1 MTEARRKSAPAPG
14 ASMIGKRVLITGA
27 NTGIGKWTAIGLA
40 ELGASVVLHARS
52 AEKGGAAQ
60 DEVKRRSGRSD
71 VDLLLADFSS
81 LADVRRLAAEVLE
94 RYPRLDVLVNNAG
107 LIAGRRQESVD
118 GYELTF
124 AVNHL
129 APFLLT
135 NLLLDR
141 VVASAPARIVNVAS
155 RAHARAGLDWA
166 DLDVRNGYQSMD
178 VYSRSKLATLL
189 FTRELARRLE
199 GTGVTANC
207 LHPGVVRS
215 DFGSGGDLGGVMG
228 VGWAVM
234 QPFLLSPKQGA
245 DTSIYLASSPEVANV
260 SGEYFD
266 RRRVARTST
275 RASDMEAAARLWR
288 VSAERVGIAVPA
300 VVT

>member
-1 MTEARRKSAPAPG
+1 MAAATTDR
-14 ASMIGKRVLITGA
+14 ASMTGKRVLVTGA

-40 ELGASVVLHARS
+40 ERGAAVVIHSRNP
-52 AEKGGAAQ
+52 EKGRAAQ
-60 DEVKRRSGRSD
+60 DEIRRQSGSAD

-81 LADVRRLAAEVLE
+81 LAEVRRLAAEVVE

-107 LIAGRRQESVD
+107 LISGRRAESAD

-135 NLLLDR
+135 TLLLDR
-141 VVASAPARIVNVAS
+141 IVASAPARIVTVSS
-155 RAHARAGLDWA
+155 RAHLRSAIDFD
-166 DLDVRNGYQSMD
+166 DLDLRHGYQAMEA
-178 VYSRSKLATLL
+178 YSRSKLANVL

-215 DFGSGGDLGGVMG
+215 DFGSSGDLGGMMG
-228 VGWAVM
+228 AGWAVM

-245 DTSIYLASSPEVANV
+245 DTSIHLATSPDVAGI

-275 RASDMEAAARLWR
+275 RARDMAAAAELWR
-288 VSAERVGIAVPA
+288 VSAERVGLARE
-300 VVT
+300 VVTR

>member
-1 MTEARRKSAPAPG
+1 MTTATSPDRV
-14 ASMIGKRVLITGA
+14 SMTGQRVLITGA

-40 ELGASVVLHARS
+40 QRGAAVAIHSRNP
-52 AEKGGAAQ
+52 EKGRAAQEEIRRHSGAA
-60 DEVKRRSGRSD
+60 D

-81 LADVRRLAAEVLE
+81 LAEVRRLAAEVLE

-107 LIAGRRQESVD
+107 LISGRRAESAD

-141 VVASAPARIVNVAS
+141 IVASAPARIVTVSS
-155 RAHARAGLDWA
+155 RAHLRAAIDFD
-166 DLDVRNGYQSMD
+166 DLDVSHGYQAMD
-178 VYSRSKLATLL
+178 AYGRSKLANVL

-215 DFGSGGDLGGVMG
+215 DFGSSGDLGGIMG
-228 VGWAVM
+228 AGWAVM

-245 DTSIYLASSPEVANV
+245 DTSIHLASSPDVAAI

-275 RASDMEAAARLWR
+275 RARDMAAAERLWR
-288 VSAERVGIAVPA
+288 ISAERVGLS
-300 VVT
+300 

>member
-1 MTEARRKSAPAPG
+1 VTTATSPDRVSMTG
-14 ASMIGKRVLITGA
+14 QRVLITGA

-40 ELGASVVLHARS
+40 QRGAAVAIHSRNP
-52 AEKGGAAQ
+52 EKGRAAQEEIRRHSGAA
-60 DEVKRRSGRSD
+60 D

-81 LADVRRLAAEVLE
+81 LAEVRRLAAEVLE

-107 LIAGRRQESVD
+107 LISGRRAESAD

-141 VVASAPARIVNVAS
+141 IVASAPARIVTVSS
-155 RAHARAGLDWA
+155 RAHLRAAIDFD
-166 DLDVRNGYQSMD
+166 DLDVSHGYQAMD
-178 VYSRSKLATLL
+178 AYGRSKLANVL

-215 DFGSGGDLGGVMG
+215 DFGSSGDLGGMMG

-245 DTSIYLASSPEVANV
+245 DTSIHLASSPDVAAI

-275 RASDMEAAARLWR
+275 RARDVAAAERLWR
-288 VSAERVGIAVPA
+288 ISAERVGLN
-300 VVT
+300 

>member
-1 MTEARRKSAPAPG
+1 MT
-14 ASMIGKRVLITGA
+14 GKRVLVTGA

-40 ELGASVVLHARS
+40 ERGAAVVIHSRNP
-52 AEKGGAAQ
+52 EKGRAAQ
-60 DEVKRRSGRSD
+60 DEIRRQSGSAD

-81 LADVRRLAAEVLE
+81 LAEVRRLAAEVLE

-107 LIAGRRQESVD
+107 LISGRRAESAD

-141 VVASAPARIVNVAS
+141 IVASAPARIVTVSS
-155 RAHARAGLDWA
+155 RAHLRAAIDFD
-166 DLDVRNGYQSMD
+166 DLDVRHGYQAMD
-178 VYSRSKLATLL
+178 AYSRSKLANVL

-215 DFGSGGDLGGVMG
+215 DFGSSGDLGGDHGRGMG
-228 VGWAVM
+228 GDA
-234 QPFLLSPKQGA
+234 
-245 DTSIYLASSPEVANV
+245 
-260 SGEYFD
+260 
-266 RRRVARTST
+266 
-275 RASDMEAAARLWR
+275 
-288 VSAERVGIAVPA
+288 AVPA
-300 VVT
+300 VAEAGSRHLDLSRLLARRRGRQRRVLRSAASGPHLDPRARHGGSAAVVASERGDGGSRSDGGDLI

>member
-1 MTEARRKSAPAPG
+1 VTTATSPDRVSMTG
-14 ASMIGKRVLITGA
+14 QRVLITGA

-40 ELGASVVLHARS
+40 QRGAAVAIHSRNP
-52 AEKGGAAQ
+52 EKGRAAQEEIRRHSGAA
-60 DEVKRRSGRSD
+60 D

-81 LADVRRLAAEVLE
+81 LAEVRRLAAEVLE

-107 LIAGRRQESVD
+107 LISGRRAESAD

-141 VVASAPARIVNVAS
+141 IVASAPARIVTVSS
-155 RAHARAGLDWA
+155 RAHLRAAIDFD
-166 DLDVRNGYQSMD
+166 DLDVSHGYQAMD
-178 VYSRSKLATLL
+178 AYGRSKLANVL

-215 DFGSGGDLGGVMG
+215 DFGSSGDLGGIMG
-228 VGWAVM
+228 AGWAVM

-245 DTSIYLASSPEVANV
+245 DTSIHLASSPDVAAI

-275 RASDMEAAARLWR
+275 RARDMAAAERLWR
-288 VSAERVGIAVPA
+288 ISAERVGLS
-300 VVT
+300 

>member
-1 MTEARRKSAPAPG
+1 
-14 ASMIGKRVLITGA
+14 MIGKRVLVTGA

-40 ELGASVVLHARS
+40 ERGASVVIHARNPD
-52 AEKGGAAQ
+52 KGRAAQ
-60 DEVKRRSGRSD
+60 DDIRRRSGSSD

-81 LADVRRLAAEVLE
+81 LAEVRRFAVEVLE

-107 LIAGRRQESVD
+107 LISGRRTESAD

-141 VVASAPARIVNVAS
+141 IVASAPARIVTVSS
-155 RAHARAGLDWA
+155 RAHLRSAIDFD
-166 DLDVRNGYQSMD
+166 DLDLRHGYQAMD
-178 VYSRSKLATLL
+178 AYGRSKLANVL
-189 FTRELARRLE
+189 FTRELAGRLE
-199 GTGVTANC
+199 STGVTANC

-215 DFGSGGDLGGVMG
+215 DFGSSGDLGGVMG

-245 DTSIYLASSPEVANV
+245 DTSIHLASSPDVAGI

-275 RASDMEAAARLWR
+275 RARDMKAAARLWQ
-288 VSAERVGIAVPA
+288 VSAERVGIESSRQLPLSHAA
-300 VVT
+300 NQS